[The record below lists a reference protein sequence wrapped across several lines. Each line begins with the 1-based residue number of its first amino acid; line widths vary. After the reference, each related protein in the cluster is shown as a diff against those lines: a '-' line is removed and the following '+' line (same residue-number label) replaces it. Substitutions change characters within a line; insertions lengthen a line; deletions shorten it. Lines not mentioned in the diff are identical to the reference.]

1 MVSLY
6 SNRKKVTKTAA
17 GTEWGVAV
25 TGRLCCFVEDSG
37 LWTRERVKC
46 SKQDLRG
53 QPCRV
58 LEDSSAESNVDWK
71 DPVQEASDGSGGVWG

>member
-46 SKQDLRG
+46 CKQDLRG
-53 QPCRV
+53 QPCRI
-58 LEDSSAESNVDWK
+58 LEDSSAESTVDCGG
-71 DPVQEASDGSGGVWG
+71 PASLCRSGWP